1 MTKPMLA
8 CDYDPS
14 KLRFPVIAM
23 PKIDGVRALH
33 LAGGLTG
40 RSLKL
45 HGNRYVTGMFDSFEF
60 SGLDGEM
67 CAQAETHPDLCR
79 ITSSALATREGEP
92 FVLWWLFDYITP
104 VTMDMPYG
112 QRLEHLASY
121 VDALQRDTG
130 PDHPAG
136 HLRLVPWKLCYNID
150 ELEDYDEANLDAG
163 YEGTIIRDPRGKYKE
178 GRSTAR
184 EGGYLR
190 IKRFVEADATVVS
203 ITEGQ
208 QNGNEAQTNE
218 LGQQFRSTHQANMV
232 PNGMVGNMLC
242 VTTEDV
248 MSINGKSIII
258 PRGSEITVS
267 PGKMPHADRKRYFEN
282 QDLLVGQ
289 TIKFKFFP
297 VGIKDKPR
305 FPTFN
310 SLRIESDKLG

>member
-1 MTKPMLA
+1 MKPMLA

-33 LAGGLTG
+33 LGDQLTG
-40 RSLKL
+40 RSLKT
-45 HGNRYVTGMFDSFEF
+45 HGNRYVTSFFTSFEF
-60 SGLDGEM
+60 QGFDGEM
-67 CAQAETHPDLCR
+67 AAQAETHPDLCR
-79 ITSSALATREGEP
+79 ITSSALASREGEP
-92 FVLWWLFDYITP
+92 FVLWWLFDWVSP
-104 VTMDMPYG
+104 VTKDLPYHD
-112 QRLEHLASY
+112 RLVALAGY
-121 VDALQRDTG
+121 VSALQSQPNRD
-130 PDHPAG
+130 PAAG
-136 HLRLVPWKLCYNID
+136 HLRLVPWKLCNNID

-163 YEGTIIRDPRGKYKE
+163 YEGTIVRDPQGKYKE

-190 IKRFVEADATVVS
+190 IKRFVEADARVVS

-208 QNGNEAQTNE
+208 QNGNEAQVNE
-218 LGQQFRSTHQANMV
+218 LGQQFRTTHQANMV
-232 PNGMVGNMLC
+232 PNGMVGNMQC

-248 MSINGKSIII
+248 MSLNGKSIII
-258 PRGSEITVS
+258 PRGQEITVS

-282 QDLLVGQ
+282 QDLLVGK

-310 SLRIESDKLG
+310 SLRIDSDKVG